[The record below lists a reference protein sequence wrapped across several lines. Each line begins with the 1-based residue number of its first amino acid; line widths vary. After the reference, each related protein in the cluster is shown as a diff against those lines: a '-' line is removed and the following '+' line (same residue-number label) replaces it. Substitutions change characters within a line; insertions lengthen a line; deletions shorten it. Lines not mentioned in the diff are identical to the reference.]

1 MLVLAGGQIAGN
13 DAGNDHHVGEDEGE
27 DDGED
32 VGENV
37 GEDDGE
43 DVDVRP
49 TCQREDNPHS
59 SCQVPPLSEQH
70 QILS

>member
-1 MLVLAGGQIAGN
+1 MLVLAGGQAAGN
-13 DAGNDHHVGEDEGE
+13 DAGGDHHVGE

-32 VGENV
+32 VGEDV
-37 GEDDGE
+37 G
-43 DVDVRP
+43 VRP

-59 SCQVPPLSEQH
+59 SSQVPPLSEQH

>member
-1 MLVLAGGQIAGN
+1 MLVLAGGQAAGN
-13 DAGNDHHVGEDEGE
+13 DAGGDHHVGEDEGE

-32 VGENV
+32 VG
-37 GEDDGE
+37 
-43 DVDVRP
+43 VRP

-59 SCQVPPLSEQH
+59 SSQVPPLSEQH

>member
-1 MLVLAGGQIAGN
+1 MLVLAGGQAAGN
-13 DAGNDHHVGEDEGE
+13 DAGGVDE

-37 GEDDGE
+37 GEDDDE
-43 DVDVRP
+43 DVGVRP

>member
-1 MLVLAGGQIAGN
+1 MLVLAGGQAAGN
-13 DAGNDHHVGEDEGE
+13 DAGGDHHVGEDEG
-27 DDGED
+27 DD

-37 GEDDGE
+37 GEDVG
-43 DVDVRP
+43 VRP

-59 SCQVPPLSEQH
+59 SSQVPPLSEQH

>member
-1 MLVLAGGQIAGN
+1 MLVLAGGQAAGN
-13 DAGNDHHVGEDEGE
+13 DAGGDHHVGE

-43 DVDVRP
+43 DVGVRP

>member
-1 MLVLAGGQIAGN
+1 MLVLAGGQAAGN
-13 DAGNDHHVGEDEGE
+13 DAGGDHHV
-27 DDGED
+27 GED

-43 DVDVRP
+43 DVGVRP

-59 SCQVPPLSEQH
+59 FSQVLPLSEQH

>member
-37 GEDDGE
+37 GEDVG
-43 DVDVRP
+43 VRP

>member
-1 MLVLAGGQIAGN
+1 MLVLAGGQAAGN
-13 DAGNDHHVGEDEGE
+13 DAGGDHH
-27 DDGED
+27 

-43 DVDVRP
+43 DVGVRP

-59 SCQVPPLSEQH
+59 SSQVPPLSEQH